1 MVLKVLVIHII
12 QSLNK
17 LLFNLYTMTFIS
29 VQRRTAL
36 MMKMLSLR
44 IILFII
50 IIEYQGLMLRGVL
63 VALPSQFII
72 VFYKVTHY

>member
-29 VQRRTAL
+29 VPRHTAL

-44 IILFII
+44 IILFTI
-50 IIEYQGLMLRGVL
+50 IIEYQGLMLRGVQEVL
-63 VALPSQFII
+63 QSQYII
-72 VFYKVTHY
+72 PFCKVINY